1 MVLDANSI
9 CGAIDNNL
17 AELIHT
23 IITIIKIGIPLL
35 LIIFGMLDFAKGVIA
50 SKEDETKSGKKMF
63 IKRLIS
69 AVLVFFVVTIVQLV
83 IGLADDKNESDES
96 SSWEC
101 AILIMNGKLNN
112 NTNEPTNKKNNN
124 KNNNP
129 KQVIFETSNGVQCYS
144 ENTKTEYDI
153 CLERNTSE
161 NNTNSTVCG
170 TIFKDLC
177 NYQGI
182 VLWNT
187 NEKYNDDIVNEVNW
201 YNMKDQE
208 TFKQVYYDCIQSGLP
223 KEMCKGYFA
232 GLYSER

>member
-1 MVLDANSI
+1 MILDASSI

-23 IITIIKIGIPLL
+23 IITIIKIGIPVL
-35 LIIFGMLDFAKGVIA
+35 LIIFGMLDLAKGVIA
-50 SKEDETKSGKKMF
+50 SKEDETKKGQHMF

-69 AVLVFFVVTIVQLV
+69 AVLVFFVIAIVQLV
-83 IGLADDKNESDES
+83 IGLVDDKNEDDES
-96 SSWEC
+96 DAWQC
-101 AILIMNGKLNN
+101 ANLIMNGKLNN
-112 NTNEPTNKKNNN
+112 NNTNEKINNKKN
-124 KNNNP
+124 KP
-129 KQVIFETSNGVQCYS
+129 KQVIYETSNGVQCYS
-144 ENTKTEYDI
+144 EDTKTEYNV

-161 NNTNSTVCG
+161 NNTNNIVCG

-177 NYQGI
+177 NYQGTI
-182 VLWNT
+182 LWNT
-187 NEKYNDDIVNEVNW
+187 NEQYNNDIVNEVDW

-208 TFKQVYYDCIQSGLP
+208 TFKQVYYDCVQSGLP